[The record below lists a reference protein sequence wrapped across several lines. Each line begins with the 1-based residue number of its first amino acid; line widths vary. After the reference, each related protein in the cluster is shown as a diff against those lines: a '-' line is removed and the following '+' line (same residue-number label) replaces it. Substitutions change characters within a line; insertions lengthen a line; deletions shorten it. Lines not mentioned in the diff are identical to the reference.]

1 MTHLPFVQV
10 EPIVIR
16 ARVTIADRPYSAL
29 LIVPSYAAGLF
40 VADGRNRDIGPNG
53 PPEVG
58 HMAGHRG
65 SVEGQD
71 EVGQCKQGSKTEANM
86 QELEG
91 KVAIVTGAASGIG
104 RATVELFAAEGGAV
118 IAADVNDEQGQGLAD
133 ELARKDRT
141 CAFVHVD
148 VSKESDVEAMVHL
161 ALSQFGRLDVLFNN
175 AGIEGEQAPTADATT
190 DNWERV
196 IAINLKGVFLGL
208 KHGLQAMLR
217 TGGGSIVNN
226 ASVAGL
232 VGFAGIP
239 AYCAAKGGVIQLTR
253 TAALEYAA
261 QGIRV
266 NCLCPGVIDTPMI
279 ERFTHEHPDALAQLK
294 QMEPVGRLGRPQ
306 EVAELALFLA
316 SDRSSFI
323 TGAIIPVDGGFVAR

>member
-1 MTHLPFVQV
+1 MH
-10 EPIVIR
+10 
-16 ARVTIADRPYSAL
+16 
-29 LIVPSYAAGLF
+29 
-40 VADGRNRDIGPNG
+40 
-53 PPEVG
+53 
-58 HMAGHRG
+58 
-65 SVEGQD
+65 
-71 EVGQCKQGSKTEANM
+71 
-86 QELEG
+86 ELKG

-104 RATVELFAAEGGAV
+104 RAAVELFAAEGAV
-118 IAADVNDEQGQGLAD
+118 VLAADVQDDPGQALAD
-133 ELARKDRT
+133 ELAARGDS

-175 AGIEGEQAPTADATT
+175 AGIEGEQAPIADATT

-208 KHGLQAMLR
+208 RHGIRAMLQS
-217 TGGGSIVNN
+217 GGGSVVNN
-226 ASVAGL
+226 ASVAGM

-239 AYCAAKGGVIQLTR
+239 AYCASKGGVIQLTR

-279 ERFTHEHPDALAQLK
+279 ERFTHDNPDALAQLK
-294 QMEPVGRLGRPQ
+294 QLEPVGRLGLPQ

-323 TGAIIPVDGGFVAR
+323 TGTIIPVDGGFVAR